1 MNVTGYKK
9 YDCLVM
15 PSKGIGTGLAR
26 LEEKAPETFG
36 LLCRILKSFFKFD
49 NKKGV
54 FIELNKSPI
63 CSYDFSNVE
72 RKTVETLSPKL
83 LRENPNWLF
92 VFGDNALRYG
102 KGGQAVIRDEPNAF
116 GIVTKLKPSNSN
128 DSYMTDKNCYRDN
141 TMAISKDLR
150 WIIKHLNVTPGPRVR
165 DLDYMQKYRSILNRK
180 GNS

>member
-1 MNVTGYKK
+1 MNVTGHKI

-26 LEEKAPETFG
+26 LEKKAPETFAV
-36 LLCRILKSFFKFD
+36 LCRILKSFFKFD

-54 FIELNKSPI
+54 FIDLDKYPP
-63 CSYDFSNVE
+63 CSYDLSNIK

-116 GIVTKLKPSNSN
+116 GIVTKLKPNNTN
-128 DSYMTDKNCYRDN
+128 DSYMTDKSSYRN
-141 TMAISKDLR
+141 NMMAISKDIR
-150 WIIKHLNVTPGPRVR
+150 WISKHLNVQLKSTIEFNER
-165 DLDYMQKYRSILNRK
+165 QAHHKTSKEIHN
-180 GNS
+180 GN